1 MCSCDEEETPPSTG
15 PGPSKYI
22 LRLRDTVGAEQVD
35 MKWRRMNGH
44 ARSFSDRP
52 GAVFIFG
59 DQASATGLTLAR
71 FALTNR
77 SNPGPR
83 VTAE

>member
-35 MKWRRMNGH
+35 MKWRRMNGQ

-59 DQASATGLTLAR
+59 DQASATGLTL
-71 FALTNR
+71 T
-77 SNPGPR
+77 R
-83 VTAE
+83 VSP